1 MRARPLSLVP
11 AALALALLSGCTFS
25 VGTPT
30 ASSIEPASVASA
42 AADALEETTGVRPEI
57 DCGDEEILLEKDRS
71 VTCLLVDPVAGLEYD
86 VVITFT
92 DVAADGY
99 DIDVAVAEVPNNAP
113 EPTVTSEPQGP
124 DAAPTVPG
132 ETIAALAIQALT
144 PELGFVPEIR
154 CPEENVAIVP
164 GNVTSCSYDDEA
176 GSHDVEVEISSLV
189 GLDYTITARVLD

>member
-1 MRARPLSLVP
+1 MRARPLTLVP
-11 AALALALLSGCTFS
+11 AAFALALLSGCTFS

-30 ASSIEPASVASA
+30 APSIDPENVAST
-42 AADALEETTGVRPEI
+42 AADALEEETGVRPEI
-57 DCGDEEILLEKDRS
+57 DCGDDEILLEKGRS

-113 EPTVTSEPQGP
+113 EPTVTPEPQDP

-144 PELGFVPEIR
+144 PELGFVPEIL

-164 GNVTSCSYDDEA
+164 GNRTYCSYDDEN
-176 GSHDVEVEISSLV
+176 GSHDVEVEITSLV
-189 GLDYTITARVLD
+189 GLEYTITARVLE